1 MIRNARFASVL
12 ILVAALSACG
22 SDDADTA
29 AQDVTADAVTVGE
42 VEVGKVVGGASAS
55 GADVLARFSS
65 CADVAPAVAQYIA
78 GLRESPSNA
87 VDEYGV
93 ICNWETPDGATS
105 LSEIRGV
112 EVLIEPG
119 TGEVPAVG
127 DLEAGK
133 LVVLPDAALEKAGG
147 VAYTLP
153 VSTAVA
159 GVIVTTVETP
169 DVKVSIT
176 GGQWDDMPSLDGP
189 AAVSAAKQLIGV

>member
-1 MIRNARFASVL
+1 MIRNSRLLPVL
-12 ILVAALSACG
+12 ALAAALSACG

-29 AQDVTADAVTVGE
+29 ARDVTADDVTVGE
-42 VEVGKVVGGASAS
+42 VSVGESAS
-55 GADVLARFSS
+55 GADILARFSS
-65 CADVAPAVAQYIA
+65 CEDVAPAVAQYIA
-78 GLRESPSNA
+78 GLQESPSNA
-87 VDEYGV
+87 VDEYGA

-119 TGEVPAVG
+119 TGEVPAVS

-159 GVIVTTVETP
+159 GVIVTRVETP
-169 DVKVSIT
+169 DVAVSIT

>member
-1 MIRNARFASVL
+1 MIRNVWFVPVVL
-12 ILVAALSACG
+12 VLAAALSACG
-22 SDDADTA
+22 SDDAETA
-29 AQDVTADAVTVGE
+29 SPATTEAAVSTVA
-42 VEVGKVVGGASAS
+42 GGDGVRAS

-65 CADVAPAVAQYIA
+65 CADVAPVVAQYIA
-78 GLRESPSNA
+78 GLQEEPSNA
-87 VDEYGV
+87 ADEYGV

-105 LSEIRGV
+105 LSEIRSV

-133 LVVLPDAALEKAGG
+133 LSVLPDTAIEKVGG

-153 VSTAVA
+153 MTTAVA

-169 DVKVSIT
+169 EVKVTIT
-176 GGQWDDMPSLDGP
+176 GGQWDNMPSLDAP
-189 AAVSAAKQLIGV
+189 AAVSAAKQLIGL